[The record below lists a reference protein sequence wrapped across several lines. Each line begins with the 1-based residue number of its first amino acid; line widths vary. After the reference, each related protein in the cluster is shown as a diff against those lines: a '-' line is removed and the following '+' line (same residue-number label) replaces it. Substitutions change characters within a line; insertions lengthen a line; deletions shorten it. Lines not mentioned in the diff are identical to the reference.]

1 MKIVICT
8 QHVENYGAH
17 DWNGEGKCPKY
28 WKYKGGSTYVVSDV
42 DISDA
47 TDKSYWSQIADAVV
61 SSDDYWQEYILLM
74 ELVDDIDFDISK
86 YCEDWEEPIDLEV

>member
-8 QHVENYGAH
+8 QHVENYGAL
-17 DWNGEGKCPKY
+17 DWNCEGICPKY

-47 TDKSYWSQIADAVV
+47 TDKSYWSEITDAVV
-61 SSDDYWQEYILLM
+61 SSDDYWQEYILMM
-74 ELVDDIDFDISK
+74 EVVDDTDFDISK
-86 YCEDWEEPIDLEV
+86 YCEHWEKPINLEL